1 MRDRTSHGRT
11 FSPPTLPASPAAD
24 IKRRRFLLTLGA
36 SGAVAAAAIPVAAT
50 AQTATAEPAAQ
61 DDGYRES
68 VHVRDYYRTARL

>member
-1 MRDRTSHGRT
+1 MRHRISHGRT
-11 FSPPTLPASPAAD
+11 FSPPALPASPNAD

-36 SGAVAAAAIPVAAT
+36 SGAVAAATIPVAAAAQTVT
-50 AQTATAEPAAQ
+50 AQPAAQ